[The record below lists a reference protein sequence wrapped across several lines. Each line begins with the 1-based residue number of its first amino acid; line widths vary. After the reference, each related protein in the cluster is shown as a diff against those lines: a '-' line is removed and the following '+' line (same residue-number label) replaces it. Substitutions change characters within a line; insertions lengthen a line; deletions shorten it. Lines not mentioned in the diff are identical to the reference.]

1 MITSHKYSSI
11 CNQIFSRKFF
21 PRTVKQKRGDKMNLK
36 KWPFNPLDGVG
47 INGEENGAGPGT
59 PK

>member
-1 MITSHKYSSI
+1 
-11 CNQIFSRKFF
+11 
-21 PRTVKQKRGDKMNLK
+21 MNLK